1 MVLRHPSC
9 STATR
14 AAQIAI
20 DYHSA
25 GTVVGPEGKAG
36 SHVGEHLTDGPVAI
50 SDVVGPGHRVFVFG
64 ADAEERAALAA
75 LLGEIGEVREG
86 DPVLAT
92 ALGVGERG
100 LVAVRPD
107 GYIGLVAD
115 SPDHAA
121 LHDYLTRCLHT
132 PATSRVP

>member
-1 MVLRHPSC
+1 MSASTSPTVRSPSQTC
-9 STATR
+9 EGP
-14 AAQIAI
+14 AA
-20 DYHSA
+20 
-25 GTVVGPEGKAG
+25 GV
-36 SHVGEHLTDGPVAI
+36 
-50 SDVVGPGHRVFVFG
+50 RRG
-64 ADAEERAALAA
+64 ASAEEQRGLAA

-115 SPDHAA
+115 SPGHAA
-121 LHDYLTRCLHT
+121 LHDYLSRCLHT
-132 PATSRVP
+132 PATSRIP